1 MLGGLTRRQDLHS
14 EGRGLGNFGAWG
26 LLDWIHGT
34 SIGPD
39 IIDDVRD
46 EGEKHQVSQRS
57 GRALSNAMGSGR
69 QGLKALNGRRKS
81 SRKA

>member
-1 MLGGLTRRQDLHS
+1 MLGGITRRQDLHS
-14 EGRGLGNFGAWG
+14 EGRGNGNYGAWG

-39 IIDDVRD
+39 VIDDVRD

-57 GRALSNAMGSGR
+57 GRAFNNAMDSGK
-69 QGLKALNGRRKS
+69 QGLKAMNGRRKS
-81 SRKA
+81 RKA